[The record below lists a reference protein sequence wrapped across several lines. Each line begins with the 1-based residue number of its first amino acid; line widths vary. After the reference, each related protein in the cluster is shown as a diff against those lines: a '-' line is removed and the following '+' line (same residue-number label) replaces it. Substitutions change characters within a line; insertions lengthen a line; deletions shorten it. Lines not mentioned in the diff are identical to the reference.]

1 MLLAWFEF
9 CAWPVRACVVH
20 GCLLPCMHGLRALAC
35 LLACI
40 DGMRGMRV
48 LACLLACV
56 LARVFYMRVLVSFHS
71 CAAIFNNSP
80 LVLFGSLPGCAAL
93 CLP

>member
-1 MLLAWFEF
+1 
-9 CAWPVRACVVH
+9 
-20 GCLLPCMHGLRALAC
+20 MHGLRALAC

-80 LVLFGSLPGCAAL
+80 LVLFGSLPGLHSRGDFRMCHQQL
-93 CLP
+93 VF